1 MLIAMRRF
9 AIPTTLLTAALLALA
24 SCGGGET
31 ETTTVPATEGADAGV
46 LDTREDIVE
55 QSNPA
60 FDSHAIYERAAPGVV
75 TVRSIIGDVG
85 L

>member
-31 ETTTVPATEGADAGV
+31 ETTDEEGTDVFRRQPDGRWSIARYIA
-46 LDTREDIVE
+46 LST
-55 QSNPA
+55 
-60 FDSHAIYERAAPGVV
+60 APQ
-75 TVRSIIGDVG
+75 R
-85 L
+85 LLR